1 MLQAF
6 LLASSVVL
14 MLGMCAA
21 LMTLAALRV
30 RSEAEAASAQA
41 PDPAPESLS
50 V

>member
-21 LMTLAALRV
+21 LMALATLRV
-30 RSEAEAASAQA
+30 RNEAEAV
-41 PDPAPESLS
+41 PAPEQTPEL
-50 V
+50 